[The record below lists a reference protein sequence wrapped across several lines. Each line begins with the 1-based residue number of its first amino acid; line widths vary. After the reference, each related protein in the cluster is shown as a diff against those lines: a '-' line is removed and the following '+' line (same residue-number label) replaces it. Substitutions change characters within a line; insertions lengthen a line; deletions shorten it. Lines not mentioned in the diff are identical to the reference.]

1 MQRTNASLTLP
12 LTSGCVLMMSR
23 ACMGSL
29 RELEQVWARRL
40 MPGSS
45 ENGTGVVWFL
55 RQLEELGERFEQ
67 EDSAAPTVMAGGL
80 RDGGETWTS
89 SGCSQPGALSLM
101 IDAAG

>member
-1 MQRTNASLTLP
+1 
-12 LTSGCVLMMSR
+12 
-23 ACMGSL
+23 MGSL